1 MASGCMSVCLSDYSS
16 MIASAVLPAV
26 LTADLHACLTCR
38 AVLPDGLTC
47 VRARGNGGTGER
59 GDRQWSHGAE

>member
-1 MASGCMSVCLSDYSS
+1 